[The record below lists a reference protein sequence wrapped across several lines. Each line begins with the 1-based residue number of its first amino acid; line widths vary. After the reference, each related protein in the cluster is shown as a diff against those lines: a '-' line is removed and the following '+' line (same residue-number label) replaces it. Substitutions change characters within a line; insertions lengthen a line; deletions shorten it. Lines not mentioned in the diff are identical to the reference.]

1 MAQPVRE
8 LTGRSYI
15 WSPGADMED
24 FTLQLDFPLHS
35 RLGGEPYAVKTG
47 RSDLPVSIYL
57 RRPRTNNW
65 PAFRCGKSPSRAEK
79 YPCRLAAVWN

>member
-47 RSDLPVSIYL
+47 RSDISPPAEDEQLAGIPLRKKSIASGKISMPVS
-57 RRPRTNNW
+57 
-65 PAFRCGKSPSRAEK
+65 G
-79 YPCRLAAVWN
+79 RLK